1 MKIPF
6 PFGVEEGCFANER
19 FRLNCTEGNLTV
31 CELGKAQYHV
41 TAVSLDD
48 GTLTVGNMMNDT
60 NYEKEEIIV
69 QTTDTGDDD
78 SFSGPVEDGFD
89 LSMEYAIV
97 IRWAVTN
104 LTCEVAVQKNT
115 TYACRSSHS
124 YCLNVTHRKAFMG
137 YRCKCSPGFEGNPYI
152 EDGCTGYFLFT
163 PPPVCTSNAHAC
175 KCLEIELY
183 QFNLGESTN

>member
-124 YCLNVTHRKAFMG
+124 YCLNVTHRKAFMDIVE
-137 YRCKCSPGFEGNPYI
+137 SV
-152 EDGCTGYFLFT
+152 L
-163 PPPVCTSNAHAC
+163 PVSKETHTSRMAAQVISSSHLLQCAPAMLMPANV
-175 KCLEIELY
+175 
-183 QFNLGESTN
+183 